1 MSAPHFVEGL
11 TFDDLLLIPA
21 YSEILPAEVDL
32 SSRLAKDI
40 VLKTPLVSAAMDT
53 VTEAKT
59 AITMARQG
67 GLGIIHK
74 NMSIEH
80 QAFEVKKVKKSESG
94 MIVDPV
100 TVESTAPVHEVLKV
114 MEQYRISGVPVVEGG
129 ALKGIVTNRDLRFE
143 TDFSRP
149 VYEVMTKENL
159 ITAKEGI
166 TLEEAKSMLHA
177 NRIEKLLVVNSQDDL
192 VGLITIK
199 DIEKVRKYPNAS
211 KDSKG
216 RLLAGAAIGA
226 NAEAIDRAAALV
238 ASEVDVLVIDS
249 AHGHSRNV
257 IETLKSIRRS
267 YPDLTIVAGN
277 VATATAVAALAE
289 AGADVVKI
297 GVGPGSICT
306 TRIVA
311 GVGVP
316 QMTAIFECSKEA
328 RKRGLTIMADGGIKF
343 SGDVIKALAGGA
355 AAVMVGSLFAGTE
368 ESPGEKILY
377 RGRTYKT
384 YRGMGSIEAMR
395 EGSAD
400 RYGQSISITHDHHN
414 NADPTG
420 KLVPEGIVGRVP
432 YQGYLSEGIYQLV
445 GGIRAGMGYLG
456 AATLREL
463 QEKAQFVRITSAGLK
478 ESHVHDVIITKE
490 APNYRLDSI

>member
-1 MSAPHFVEGL
+1 MNDRMFEEGL
-11 TFDDLLLIPA
+11 TFDDLLLKPA
-21 YSEILPAEVDL
+21 FSQVLPAEVDTGTLLLRDITL
-32 SSRLAKDI
+32 S
-40 VLKTPLVSAAMDT
+40 VPLVSSAMDT
-53 VTEAKT
+53 VTESAT

-74 NMSIEH
+74 NMSIKA
-80 QAFEVKKVKKSESG
+80 QAFEVEKVKKSESG

-100 TVESTAPVHEVLKV
+100 TVTPETRVQEVLTL
-114 MEQYRISGVPVVEGG
+114 MQQYHISGVPVVSEGE
-129 ALKGIVTNRDLRFE
+129 LRGIVTNRDLRFE
-143 TDFSRP
+143 TNFSRP
-149 VYEVMTKENL
+149 VSEVMTRDRL
-159 ITAKEGI
+159 VTAEEGI
-166 TLEEAKSMLHA
+166 TLEQAKARLHE
-177 NRIEKLLVVNSQDDL
+177 NRIEKLLVVNRQGRL

-199 DIEKVRKYPNAS
+199 DIEKVRQYPNAC

-216 RLLAGAAIGA
+216 RLRAGAAIGA
-226 NAEAIDRAAALV
+226 NEEALERAAALV
-238 ASEVDVLVIDS
+238 AAKVDILVVDS

-257 IETLKSIRRS
+257 TETVRLLKRHL
-267 YPDLTIVAGN
+267 PDTPVVAGN
-277 VATATAVAALAE
+277 VATAEGVAALAE
-289 AGADVVKI
+289 AGADAVKV

-316 QMTAIFECSKEA
+316 QMTAIFDCAAEG
-328 RKRGLTIMADGGIKF
+328 RRLGLPILADGGIKF
-343 SGDVIKALAGGA
+343 SGDIVKALAGGA

-368 ESPGEKILY
+368 ESPGEKFLY
-377 RGRTYKT
+377 QGRTYKA

-400 RYGQSISITHDHHN
+400 RYGQGLTQES
-414 NADPTG
+414 G

-432 YQGYLSEGIYQLV
+432 YRGLLSESVFQLV
-445 GGIRAGMGYLG
+445 GGLKAGMGYLG
-456 AATLREL
+456 AASLAELRE
-463 QEKAQFVRITSAGLK
+463 KARFIRITSAGLK

>member
-1 MSAPHFVEGL
+1 MCEKLPFKEGL
-11 TFDDLLLIPA
+11 TFDDLLLMPA
-21 YSEILPAEVDL
+21 YSEILPGEVDISTQL
-32 SSRLAKDI
+32 TGDI
-40 VLKTPLVSAAMDT
+40 VLKTPLLSAAMDT
-53 VTEAKT
+53 VTESQT

-74 NMSIEH
+74 NMSIEA
-80 QAFEVKKVKKSESG
+80 QAFEVEKVKKSESG

-100 TVESTAPVHEVLKV
+100 TVRPEATVAEVLKV
-114 MEQYRISGVPVVEGG
+114 MEQYRISGVPVVSEGE
-129 ALKGIVTNRDLRFE
+129 LRGIVTNRDLRFE
-143 TDFSRP
+143 TDFGRP
-149 VYEVMTKENL
+149 VSEVMTHENL
-159 ITAKEGI
+159 VTAEEGI
-166 TLEEAKSMLHA
+166 TLEQAKAKLHEK
-177 NRIEKLLVVNSQDDL
+177 RIEKLLVVDRGGRL

-199 DIEKVRKYPNAS
+199 DIEKIHKYPNSS

-216 RLLAGAAIGA
+216 RLRAGAAIGA
-226 NAEAIDRAAALV
+226 NAEALDRCAAL
-238 ASEVDVLVIDS
+238 AEAKADVVVIDS

-257 IETLKSIRRS
+257 IETVRQVKRRH
-267 YPDLTIVAGN
+267 PELAVIAGN
-277 VATATAVAALAE
+277 VATAEGVAALAK
-289 AGADVVKI
+289 AGADVVKV

-316 QMTAIFECSKEA
+316 QMTAIFECAAEA
-328 RKRGLTIMADGGIKF
+328 RRHGLTVVADGGIKF
-343 SGDVIKALAGGA
+343 SGDVVKALAGGA

-368 ESPGEKILY
+368 ESPGEKILFQ
-377 RGRTYKT
+377 GRTYKT

-400 RYGQSISITHDHHN
+400 RYGQSLGGEGGAS
-414 NADPTG
+414 PSV

-432 YQGYLSEGIYQLV
+432 YRGLLSESIYQLA

-456 AATLREL
+456 AANLEQLVQR
-463 QEKAQFVRITSAGLK
+463 ARFIRITSAGLK

-490 APNYRLDSI
+490 APNYRLDS